1 MDNKIKTPQRRSLFR
16 ENPYDI
22 ETVFEALSSST
33 DQDKELLFV
42 DRLISSLRHDPN
54 ADITTVC
61 FDILRELNVIKSH
74 KL

>member
-1 MDNKIKTPQRRSLFR
+1 MDNKTKPPQRRSLFR

-22 ETVFEALSSST
+22 ETIFESLSSST

-42 DRLISSLRHDPN
+42 DRLISSLRHDPK
-54 ADITTVC
+54 ADITTLC
-61 FDILRELNVIKSH
+61 YDILRELDVIKLK

>member
-1 MDNKIKTPQRRSLFR
+1 MDNKTKPPQRRSLFR

-22 ETVFEALSSST
+22 ETIFESLSSST

-42 DRLISSLRHDPN
+42 DRLVSSLRHDPK
-54 ADITTVC
+54 ADITLLC
-61 FDILRELNVIKSH
+61 FDILRELDVIKSK

>member
-1 MDNKIKTPQRRSLFR
+1 MDNKTKPPQRRSLFR

-54 ADITTVC
+54 ADLTNLC
-61 FDILRELNVIKSH
+61 FDILRELNVINPNKI
-74 KL
+74 

>member
-1 MDNKIKTPQRRSLFR
+1 MDNKTKPPQRRSLFR

-33 DQDKELLFV
+33 DKDKELLFV
-42 DRLISSLRHDPN
+42 DRLISSLRHDPK
-54 ADITTVC
+54 AEITTLC
-61 FDILRELNVIKSH
+61 YDILRELNIINS